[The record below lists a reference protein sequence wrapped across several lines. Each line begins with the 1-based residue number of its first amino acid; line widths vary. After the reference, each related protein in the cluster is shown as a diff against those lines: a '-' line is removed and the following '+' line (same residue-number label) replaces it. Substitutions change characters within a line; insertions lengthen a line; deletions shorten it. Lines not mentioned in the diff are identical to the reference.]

1 MTKQRN
7 EIDEKYQW
15 DLTTIFPTDE
25 AWETELADLTADIE
39 KAKDFAG
46 HLLDSAKTFLDIS
59 ETQLALSQRVEKL
72 YVYAS
77 MKNDQDTREGKYQEF
92 QAKAIALYSQF
103 SQVFSFYEPE
113 FLAITDEQLAAF
125 YEEEPALKQYAFQ
138 LEKLL
143 ATRDH
148 ILSQELEEVLAAA
161 SEVFEAP
168 SETFSILD
176 NASLRFPEIADEDG
190 RLVPLSHGNYI
201 SFMESKNREVRQE
214 AYEAMYSTYEQFQ
227 HTYAKTLQSNVK
239 VNNLQARL
247 RHYKSARHAA
257 LSKNFV
263 PESVYESLVSAVNKH
278 LPLLHR
284 YIQLRKQ
291 LWGI

>member
-1 MTKQRN
+1 M
-7 EIDEKYQW
+7 
-15 DLTTIFPTDE
+15 
-25 AWETELADLTADIE
+25 
-39 KAKDFAG
+39 
-46 HLLDSAKTFLDIS
+46 DIS

-77 MKNDQDTREGKYQEF
+77 MKNDQDTREGNTRNFKPRLLPSIPNF
-92 QAKAIALYSQF
+92 LRF
-103 SQVFSFYEPE
+103 SPFMSLAP
-113 FLAITDEQLAAF
+113 LAITDEQLAAF
-125 YEEEPALKQYAFQ
+125 YEEEPALKLVCSSWKNSWPPVITSFLRNWKRFWQQPAKSLRWPF
-138 LEKLL
+138 
-143 ATRDH
+143 
-148 ILSQELEEVLAAA
+148 
-161 SEVFEAP
+161 
-168 SETFSILD
+168 ETFSILD

-201 SFMESKNREVRQE
+201 SFMESQNREVRQE

-291 LWGI
+291 LLGIEDLKMYDMYTPLSSTDYKFTYEEALKK